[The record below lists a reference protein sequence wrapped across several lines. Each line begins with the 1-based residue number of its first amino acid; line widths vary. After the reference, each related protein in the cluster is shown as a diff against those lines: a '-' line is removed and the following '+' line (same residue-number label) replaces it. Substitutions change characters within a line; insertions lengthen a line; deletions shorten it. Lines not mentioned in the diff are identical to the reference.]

1 MARAAARPTWLSVAD
16 VVADL
21 GVSDETVYG
30 WLRSGEL
37 KSKRYGRLYRIRSD
51 WYAAW
56 CEGRPDGERAPE
68 QPVRAAPAA
77 SARPAKVER
86 LINIAENRRLREAAQ
101 S

>member
-1 MARAAARPTWLSVAD
+1 MARPTWLSVAD

-56 CEGRPDGERAPE
+56 CEDRPDGERAPE
-68 QPVRAAPAA
+68 RPVRVAPAPTTK
-77 SARPAKVER
+77 PATLKR
-86 LINIAENRRLREAAQ
+86 LIDIAEKRRLREAAQ